1 MGCLTSFP
9 RDQLS
14 LLSSHFLLNQFLRL
28 QRVARH
34 TLSLK
39 EFVQMQEGPPW
50 SLTSHSVALDIS
62 PSLSHPLRGANTTL
76 SEETGCDARREAN
89 TLGMLVVVRRML
101 SVYSLT

>member
-39 EFVQMQEGPPW
+39 DFVQMQEGPPW
-50 SLTSHSVALDIS
+50 SRASHSVALDIS
-62 PSLSHPLRGANTTL
+62 LSFSEALSAWGEHHLVRGDRL
-76 SEETGCDARREAN
+76 
-89 TLGMLVVVRRML
+89 
-101 SVYSLT
+101 